1 MGRTP
6 ERPSPQPTPIPAPSP
21 PEEDNTTIRR
31 MEEAIEGRD
40 PFLLIFHLNRFTQ
53 APPEDIDSQ
62 TWSRLYLDI
71 TNTLGGVLGV
81 PSSAV
86 GITSLPLLEAYR
98 QAFTGAQ
105 QLQMSLTAGNTPE
118 SMLDSA
124 GTWIQNYTD
133 FIQTLGR
140 HAGEPLALRLREF
153 FLQQRDSFNSLSN
166 TFKAAGVAFDVPT
179 LPPVPGE
186 IDLPSE
192 GAAGDVFGPST
203 GGGGFSSISEVVEE
217 LRPPTEEEFL
227 LVFDNAF
234 LTMVGMEKESLS
246 PTQEAT
252 LRERRNELLG
262 RYVARLGQIAEEG
275 GQPFVRSTRTGE
287 TVSRTETTGD
297 EGGSTSRTTRFGV
310 ETDADVQFNFLVPAV
325 TPVDFLTGLFP
336 TTAALKNFAVS
347 PFAEKSRVGREGF
360 APSTRFSGEQ

>member
-1 MGRTP
+1 MPRTP
-6 ERPSPQPTPIPAPSP
+6 EQPRPSPTPIPAPSP
-21 PEEDNTTIRR
+21 PEETNTTIRR
-31 MEEAIEGRD
+31 IEEAIEGRD
-40 PFLLIFHLNRFTQ
+40 PFLLIFHLNRFTE

-62 TWSRLYLDI
+62 TWSRLYLDL
-71 TNTLGGVLGV
+71 TNTLGSALGV

-98 QAFTGAQ
+98 QAFAGAV
-105 QLQMSLTAGNTPE
+105 QLQMGLSAGNTPE
-118 SMLDSA
+118 SMLDRGSQ
-124 GTWIQNYTD
+124 WIQDLTG
-133 FIQTLGR
+133 FLTTLGR

-153 FLQQRDSFNSLSN
+153 MLQQRDSFQNLMG
-166 TFKAAGVAFDVPT
+166 TFRAAGVAFDPPT
-179 LPPVPGE
+179 LPPVPGTIE
-186 IDLPSE
+186 LPSE
-192 GAAGDVFGPST
+192 GAAGDVFGPGA
-203 GGGGFSSISEVVEE
+203 GGGGFASFSEVVEE
-217 LRPPTEEEFL
+217 LRPPTAEEFL

-234 LTMVGMEKESLS
+234 LTMVGAEKESLT

-262 RYVARLGQIAEEG
+262 QYVARLGQIAEEG

-287 TVSRTETTGD
+287 VVSRTETTGD
-297 EGGSTSRTTRFGV
+297 ESGSTSRTTRFGV

-325 TPVDFLTGLFP
+325 TPVAFLTELFP

-360 APSTRFSGEQ
+360 APGTRFSDA